1 MEPQLEL
8 RTYERHPVRYT
19 SLFSGDG
26 TQIKEGFVLDLSL
39 GGCRITSEQP
49 PPQGTC
55 LELHI
60 RPDHHAP
67 VYVPR
72 AVVKWINKAVFGVE
86 FVELSEPDA
95 LTLKRLLCL
104 LPA

>member
-1 MEPQLEL
+1 
-8 RTYERHPVRYT
+8 
-19 SLFSGDG
+19 
-26 TQIKEGFVLDLSL
+26 
-39 GGCRITSEQP
+39 
-49 PPQGTC
+49 
-55 LELHI
+55 
-60 RPDHHAP
+60 